1 MIDKRTPEAIQSQEE
16 QTRKFFLKAGTVYGL
31 LLGLGFALFTWGY
44 DALLL
49 ASSSADLAWAR
60 LLWGLPLAVISGGL
74 VGRLAAHGASAGISA
89 ALWAAAGA
97 LWGVLAGHMPFDGG
111 NLAAWLTDRRLW
123 GAVIFPYCHSAEVR
137 TVLIVIISAFLGLIV
152 GFFQSQ
158 AQEWVWDRATP
169 EGRMSRESWIVLC
182 LCISLALPLAG
193 TVEGLLNRPL
203 RHPQQKVAE
212 LIELSIAGAQ
222 DAAEAQGISYRAAAP
237 FRAAFSEQYVT
248 HLVEYDPET
257 LYSAYVDVAFDNG
270 FVLRCVTLGEHVAYC
285 DDFSKKFADWM
296 DNLIH
301 AGLTGEHRWLDAPV
315 RRLQVDDT
323 VTAWLTEPRGQ
334 LEGDYEVSRTGQR
347 GGWILMSARFASGF
361 EMHCHFRGAA
371 PIRVDQCHE

>member
-1 MIDKRTPEAIQSQEE
+1 MTDKHTLEALQYHEE
-16 QTRKFFLKAGTVYGL
+16 QARKFFLKTGTAYGL

-74 VGRLAAHGASAGISA
+74 VGRLAAHSDSAGISA

-97 LWGVLAGHMPFDGG
+97 LWGVLAGHIPFDGG
-111 NLAAWLTDRRLW
+111 NLAAWLADRRLW
-123 GAVIFPYCHSAEVR
+123 GMVIFPYCHSVEVR
-137 TVLIVIISAFLGLIV
+137 TGLIVIISAFLGLIV
-152 GFFQSQ
+152 GFIQSQ

-169 EGRMSRESWIVLC
+169 EGRMSREAWVVLC

-203 RHPQQKVAE
+203 RRPQQKVAE

-222 DAAEAQGISYRAAAP
+222 DAAEAKGIAYRAAAP
-237 FRAAFSEQYVT
+237 FRADFSEQYVT
-248 HLVEYDPET
+248 HLVKYDPET
-257 LYSAYVDVAFDNG
+257 LYSAYVDVAFDNR

-285 DDFSKKFADWM
+285 DDFSQKFAGWM
-296 DNLIH
+296 DDLIH
-301 AGLTGEHRWLDAPV
+301 AGLTGEHRWLAAPV
-315 RRLQVDDT
+315 RRLQVDDA
-323 VTAWLTEPRGQ
+323 VTAWLAEHRGQ
-334 LEGDYEVSRTGQR
+334 LEGDYEVSRTGQQ

-361 EMHCHFRGAA
+361 EIHCRFRGAA